1 MDRLIKEN
9 LEAILQDIAGSKRL
23 GRRLINLAGFLGTT
37 EPPPHIQ
44 EQFNRLS
51 RLVVLQDAFDALLEP
66 ITLLSRA
73 GLSRML
79 DVQALQA
86 MTIGRMTVALVCL
99 QVALPCL
106 QPLVAVV
113 AQLSPAALFI
123 CPIFRRASPPST
135 GQLSTG
141 FIFQQVTTTTF
152 AWATC
157 QTAVAAPS

>member
-44 EQFNRLS
+44 EQFNHLS

-66 ITLLSRA
+66 VTLLSRA

-86 MTIGRMTVALVCL
+86 MTASLEAARQNIAELGDVNYPELISW
-99 QVALPCL
+99 
-106 QPLVAVV
+106 LVAE
-113 AQLSPAALFI
+113 AQARKIVRMKSPEKE
-123 CPIFRRASPPST
+123 S
-135 GQLSTG
+135 
-141 FIFQQVTTTTF
+141 
-152 AWATC
+152 
-157 QTAVAAPS
+157 

>member
-86 MTIGRMTVALVCL
+86 MTASLEAARQNIAELGDVNYPELISW
-99 QVALPCL
+99 
-106 QPLVAVV
+106 LVAE
-113 AQLSPAALFI
+113 AQARKIVRMKSPEKE
-123 CPIFRRASPPST
+123 S
-135 GQLSTG
+135 
-141 FIFQQVTTTTF
+141 
-152 AWATC
+152 
-157 QTAVAAPS
+157 

>member
-66 ITLLSRA
+66 VTLLSRA

-86 MTIGRMTVALVCL
+86 MTASLEAARQNIAELGDVNYPELISW
-99 QVALPCL
+99 
-106 QPLVAVV
+106 LVAE
-113 AQLSPAALFI
+113 AQARKIVRMKSPEKE
-123 CPIFRRASPPST
+123 S
-135 GQLSTG
+135 
-141 FIFQQVTTTTF
+141 
-152 AWATC
+152 
-157 QTAVAAPS
+157 

>member
-86 MTIGRMTVALVCL
+86 MTASLEAARQNIAELGDVNYPELISW
-99 QVALPCL
+99 
-106 QPLVAVV
+106 LVAE
-113 AQLSPAALFI
+113 AQARKIVRMKSPEK
-123 CPIFRRASPPST
+123 AS
-135 GQLSTG
+135 
-141 FIFQQVTTTTF
+141 
-152 AWATC
+152 
-157 QTAVAAPS
+157 

>member
-44 EQFNRLS
+44 EQFNRLP

-66 ITLLSRA
+66 VTLLSRA

-79 DVQALQA
+79 DVQALTHVYWGKKQQPA
-86 MTIGRMTVALVCL
+86 LGQFLIGRVGQSSISANT
-99 QVALPCL
+99 
-106 QPLVAVV
+106 
-113 AQLSPAALFI
+113 AAN
-123 CPIFRRASPPST
+123 
-135 GQLSTG
+135 G
-141 FIFQQVTTTTF
+141 
-152 AWATC
+152 
-157 QTAVAAPS
+157 

>member
-66 ITLLSRA
+66 VTLLSRA

-86 MTIGRMTVALVCL
+86 MTASLEAARQNIAELGDVNYPELISWLVSEAQARKIVRMK
-99 QVALPCL
+99 
-106 QPLVAVV
+106 
-113 AQLSPAALFI
+113 SPEKE
-123 CPIFRRASPPST
+123 S
-135 GQLSTG
+135 
-141 FIFQQVTTTTF
+141 
-152 AWATC
+152 
-157 QTAVAAPS
+157 

>member
-86 MTIGRMTVALVCL
+86 MTASLEAARQNIAELGEVNYPELISW
-99 QVALPCL
+99 
-106 QPLVAVV
+106 LVAE
-113 AQLSPAALFI
+113 AQARKIVRMKSPQKE
-123 CPIFRRASPPST
+123 S
-135 GQLSTG
+135 
-141 FIFQQVTTTTF
+141 
-152 AWATC
+152 
-157 QTAVAAPS
+157 